1 MAPGA
6 SRASLARKIVT
17 LATQLENLDR
27 QSRIALPEIS
37 DAEWRVWKAD
47 RVYGATLDALL
58 QAVRA
63 YNNVKAG
70 PYPKD

>member
-1 MAPGA
+1 MKPGA

-17 LATQLENLDR
+17 LATQLESLDR

-37 DAEWRVWKAD
+37 DDEWIVWKTNK
-47 RVYGATLDALL
+47 VHVTTLDALL

-63 YNNVKAG
+63 YNDVKAG
-70 PYPKD
+70 RL

>member
-1 MAPGA
+1 MTPGA

-17 LATQLENLDR
+17 LATQLESLDR
-27 QSRIALPEIS
+27 QSRIALPDIS
-37 DAEWRVWKAD
+37 DDEWRAWKTNKTY
-47 RVYGATLDALL
+47 VATLDALL

-70 PYPKD
+70 LNP